1 LLRVLR
7 TIMPTR
13 KQFTKPE
20 FMYIVCDSSKLNAIL
35 LSTSSETN
43 AKAIEQSN
51 RRLKIFPIETWANW
65 VDESFSIFDF
75 NDLTKLYQYSQGH
88 GKRSV
93 VEADIT
99 LLSDKNLAE
108 FRKETKELFGWHD
121 ALSTLCSLLMLN
133 STETPLHAEYANS
146 IIGQLQQC
154 DPPNNY
160 FTDAIIGYAT
170 ATECNPATAYKELT
184 LHMENIAHIRLRNLG
199 IYIKYRNLLNSV
211 DPAELRKVYNLAK
224 DELINNS
231 LV

>member
-1 LLRVLR
+1 M
-7 TIMPTR
+7 TTR
-13 KQFTKPE
+13 KKFTKPE
-20 FMYIVCDSSKLNAIL
+20 FMYIVCDWSKQNAIL
-35 LSTSSETN
+35 LSTSSEIS

-51 RRLKIFPIETWANW
+51 RRLKIVPIETWANW
-65 VDESFSIFDF
+65 VDENFSIFDF
-75 NDLTKLYQYSQGH
+75 NDTSKIYQYDQTH

-99 LLSDKNLAE
+99 LLSDKNLSE
-108 FRKETKELFGWHD
+108 FRKEIKERFGWHD

-146 IIGQLQQC
+146 IISQLQQC
-154 DPPNNY
+154 DPTNNY
-160 FTDAIIGYAT
+160 FTDAIIGYAN
-170 ATECNPATAYKELT
+170 ATECSPATAYKELT

-211 DPAELRKVYNLAK
+211 EPARLREIYNLAK
-224 DELINNS
+224 DELVNNS